1 MKQTQNEKL
10 LEYLKAHPEGI
21 TPLEALN
28 VIGTFRLAAR
38 VYDLRKLGHNIV
50 EQDVVVSNGRDFG
63 GARVARYRL
72 EWIPETWV
80 TR

>member
-38 VYDLRKLGHNIV
+38 VYDLRKIGHNIV
-50 EQDVVVSNGRDFG
+50 EKDEVVSG

>member
-50 EQDVVVSNGRDFG
+50 EKDEVVSG

-72 EWIPETWV
+72 EWMPDTWV

>member
-38 VYDLRKLGHNIV
+38 VYDLRKLGHTIV
-50 EQDVVVSNGRDFG
+50 EKDEVVSG

-72 EWIPETWV
+72 EWMPDTWV

>member
-50 EQDVVVSNGRDFG
+50 EQDVVVGNGRDSG